1 MVFGGIPT
9 HFIPHF
15 VMIYII
21 IKILVLLKI
30 TGILRRF
37 LRSLLG
43 FLFPKLINFLAT
55 YIMKMSKFAEDK
67 NAEKN
72 IIRNVRNL
80 FRLKILKKE
89 ANDAAIKGIRYLFKL
104 KKSN

>member
-37 LRSLLG
+37 LRSLIG

>member
-1 MVFGGIPT
+1 
-9 HFIPHF
+9 
-15 VMIYII
+15 
-21 IKILVLLKI
+21 
-30 TGILRRF
+30 
-37 LRSLLG
+37 
-43 FLFPKLINFLAT
+43 
-55 YIMKMSKFAEDK
+55 MSKFAEDK